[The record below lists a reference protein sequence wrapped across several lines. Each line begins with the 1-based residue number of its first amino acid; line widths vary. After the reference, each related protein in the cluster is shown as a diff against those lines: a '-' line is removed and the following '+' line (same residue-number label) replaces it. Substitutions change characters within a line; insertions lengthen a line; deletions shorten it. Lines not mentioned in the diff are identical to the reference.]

1 MNYMYVLHIYTFPAS
16 FVPHLK
22 IPRYRKIGFVQQKA
36 LMIQI
41 ISARRHKFMYRNF

>member
-1 MNYMYVLHIYTFPAS
+1 MYVSHIYTFPAS

-22 IPRYRKIGFVQQKA
+22 IPRYHKIGFVQQKT

-41 ISARRHKFMYRNF
+41 ISVPRHKIRYQNS

>member
-22 IPRYRKIGFVQQKA
+22 IPKYRKIGFVQQKA

-41 ISARRHKFMYRNF
+41 ISAQRHKFRYRNS